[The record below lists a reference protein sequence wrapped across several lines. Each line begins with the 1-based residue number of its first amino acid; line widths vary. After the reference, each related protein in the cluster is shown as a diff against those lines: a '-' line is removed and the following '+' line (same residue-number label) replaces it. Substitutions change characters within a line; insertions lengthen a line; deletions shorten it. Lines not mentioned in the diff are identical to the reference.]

1 MLGMPTDV
9 YLTGAML
16 FWFPVALAIGVLI
29 TAFGYMPLFQDLG
42 ILSINQVD
50 IKPLNV

>member
-16 FWFPVALAIGVLI
+16 FWFPVPLAIGVLV
-29 TAFGYMPLFQDLG
+29 TAFCYMPLFQDLG
-42 ILSINQVD
+42 ILSINEVY
-50 IKPLNV
+50 